1 MFTIGQ
7 VNRLTFEVTGYKVED
22 CLSEW
27 DDFLILNVKYYSGT
41 DIAFQ
46 YDLPYITAKEFTGI
60 PGAMK
65 EFLEAEEG
73 EKNIIDFSEPNIEF
87 TVEKCDEDKYRVTVE
102 IYMQSYKDG
111 NTIVKNQWFN
121 TEEFIDFIDSIEEES
136 KKFPTRFN

>member
-22 CLSEW
+22 CRSEW
-27 DDFLILNVKYYSGT
+27 DDFLMLNVKYYSGE

-60 PGAMK
+60 PEAMR
-65 EFLEAEEG
+65 EFFEAEEG
-73 EKNIIDFSEPNIEF
+73 EKSIIDFSEPNIEF

-111 NTIVKNQWFN
+111 NTIVKNQWFT
-121 TEEFIDFIDSIEEES
+121 TEEFTEFIDSIEKES
-136 KKFPTRFN
+136 QKFPPRFN